1 MVSLHVDS
9 PQWGFDPIL
18 LRPLGF
24 PCAIQNDCGL
34 CSKEVTFLDVSLC
47 FFFCA
52 IPQFSFRN
60 STNLWSSVRVLR
72 AVLFLVSVVISK
84 PKHKQDSYGP
94 GLTFPKQFLNLKS
107 SLLF

>member
-1 MVSLHVDS
+1 MVSLRVDS

-47 FFFCA
+47 VFFCA

-72 AVLFLVSVVISK
+72 AVLFLVSVVYQNPSTSK
-84 PKHKQDSYGP
+84 ILMAQD
-94 GLTFPKQFLNLKS
+94 
-107 SLLF
+107 

>member
-9 PQWGFDPIL
+9 PQWDFDPIL

-72 AVLFLVSVVISK
+72 AVLFLVSVVYQNPSTSK
-84 PKHKQDSYGP
+84 ILMAQD
-94 GLTFPKQFLNLKS
+94 
-107 SLLF
+107 

>member
-47 FFFCA
+47 VFFCA

-60 STNLWSSVRVLR
+60 STNLMELSTCSESRSL
-72 AVLFLVSVVISK
+72 SGECGISK